1 MKAADSAADLDIV
14 RFVDSVW
21 SAVLRTGRVWAE
33 LDYFLRGERGAMRRL
48 IAEIFDPA
56 TRY

>member
-1 MKAADSAADLDIV
+1 MGEVQAIHS
-14 RFVDSVW
+14 
-21 SAVLRTGRVWAE
+21 SAVAVLSTGPVLAE

-48 IAEIFDPA
+48 IAEIFATA

>member
-1 MKAADSAADLDIV
+1 MGEVQAIHSSAIAG
-14 RFVDSVW
+14 
-21 SAVLRTGRVWAE
+21 LRTGRVLAE

>member
-1 MKAADSAADLDIV
+1 MGEVQAIHSSAV
-14 RFVDSVW
+14 
-21 SAVLRTGRVWAE
+21 AVLRTGRVLAE

-48 IAEIFDPA
+48 IAEIFDPV

>member
-1 MKAADSAADLDIV
+1 MGEVQAIHSSAV
-14 RFVDSVW
+14 
-21 SAVLRTGRVWAE
+21 AVLRTRLVLAE
-33 LDYFLRGERGAMRRL
+33 LDYFLRGEHGAMRRL